1 LPKPKRSPAAA
12 SQKDLFDEGFLKK
25 LEYLAIVS
33 RKVFAGRVRA
43 ERRSRKTGSG
53 IEFADHRDYAPGD
66 DIRYLDWNLYG
77 RMGKLLLRLFEEEED
92 LHVYL
97 LLDAS
102 ASMRTGTPPKLHYA
116 MKTAAALAYVA
127 LSNLDRV
134 SIVPFGGEKRRDPLP
149 PARGKGRIFKVFE
162 FLRELEAE
170 GTTDLAEAAGALV
183 HRHKRRGLVVMVSD
197 LYDPAGAQSALNLL
211 RHHKF
216 EPIVIH
222 TFDEREAKPQLKGD
236 LEIVDCETG
245 EARLVT
251 LSSRVL
257 ADFAREHERYMA
269 EIADFCTSHAV
280 PYFRAPTSVAFD
292 ELVLQILR
300 RGGIL
305 R

>member
-1 LPKPKRSPAAA
+1 MAQTAQR
-12 SQKDLFDEGFLKK
+12 DLFDEAFLKK

-33 RKVFAGRVRA
+33 RKVFAGRLRA
-43 ERRSRKTGSG
+43 ERRSRKTGAG

-102 ASMRTGTPPKLHYA
+102 GSMRTGRPPKLHYG
-116 MKTAAALAYVA
+116 MQLAAALAYVT

-134 SIVPFGGEKRRDPLP
+134 SIVPFGGEERRDPLP

-162 FLRELEAE
+162 FLREVEAT
-170 GTTDLAEAAGALV
+170 GRTDLREAAAALV
-183 HRHKRRGLVVMVSD
+183 HRHKRRGLVAVVSD
-197 LYDPAGAQSALNLL
+197 LYDPDGVEAALNLL

-216 EPIVIH
+216 EPVVIH
-222 TFDEREAKPQLKGD
+222 VFDEREAKPDVKGD
-236 LEIVDCETG
+236 LELIDCESG
-245 EARLVT
+245 ERREVTISPRILVE
-251 LSSRVL
+251 
-257 ADFAREHERYMA
+257 FAREHEKYLA
-269 EIADFCTSHAV
+269 EVDAFCTARAI
-280 PYFRAPTSVAFD
+280 PYFRAPTSTPFD
-292 ELVLQILR
+292 ELVLQIFR
-300 RGGIL
+300 RGGLL